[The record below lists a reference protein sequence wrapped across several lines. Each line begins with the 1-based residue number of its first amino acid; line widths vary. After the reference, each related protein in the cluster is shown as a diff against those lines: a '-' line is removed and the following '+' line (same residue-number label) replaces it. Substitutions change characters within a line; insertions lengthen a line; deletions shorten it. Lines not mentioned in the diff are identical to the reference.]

1 MEYDITSRKN
11 PHIMHLRRLG
21 TDKDYRHE
29 RKEYLGCGEKLLKE
43 ALLHHAEILRLY
55 RVPGEAEGL
64 CPEGTEEYLV
74 PGDVLDSASP
84 FKSSTG
90 VLFTCRMPEEAELP
104 GDGGYVVLENVQD
117 PGNVGTVLRS
127 ANAFGIPLV
136 ALLGDCADL
145 FNPKAV
151 RASMGAVFRQK
162 TARITLETL
171 EREKARGLRILGA
184 ALGEG
189 CTDIRKTDLNGA
201 VVAIGSE
208 GRGLTDE
215 LLSRCTGRIQIPMM
229 PACESLNAAAA
240 AAVILWEMGREK
252 L

>member
-11 PHIMHLRRLG
+11 AGIMHLRRLG
-21 TDKDYRHE
+21 TDREYRYE
-29 RKEYLGCGEKLLKE
+29 MGEYLGCGEKLLKE
-43 ALLHHAEILRLY
+43 ALLHHVKILSIY

-64 CPEGTEEYLV
+64 TPPGVQEYLV

-90 VLFTCRMPEEAELP
+90 VLFTCRMPEDAVLP
-104 GDGGYVVLENVQD
+104 ADGGYVVLENVQD

-145 FNPKAV
+145 YNPKAV

-162 TARITLETL
+162 TCRITMEML
-171 EREKARGLRILGA
+171 EREKAKGIRVLGA

-189 CTDIRKTDLNGA
+189 CTDIRGTDLKGA
-201 VVAIGSE
+201 VVVIGSE
-208 GRGLTDE
+208 GRGLTEE
-215 LLSRCTGRIQIPMM
+215 LLSHCTGRIRIPMT
-229 PACESLNAAAA
+229 PDCESLNAAAA
-240 AAVILWEMGREK
+240 AAVILWEMGRER

>member
-11 PHIMHLRRLG
+11 AGIMHLRRLG
-21 TDKDYRHE
+21 TDKDYRYQT
-29 RKEYLGCGEKLLKE
+29 REYLGCGEKLLKE
-43 ALLHHAEILRLY
+43 ALLHNAKVLAVYH
-55 RVPGEAEGL
+55 VPGAAEGL
-64 CPEGTEEYLV
+64 DFHGAAEYLV

-84 FKSSTG
+84 FKSATQ
-90 VLFTCRMPEEAELP
+90 VLFTCRMEEDAPLPE
-104 GDGGYVVLENVQD
+104 DGGYVVLENVQD

-136 ALLGDCADL
+136 AFLGDCADL
-145 FNPKAV
+145 YNPKAV
-151 RASMGAVFRQK
+151 RASMGAIFRQK
-162 TARITLETL
+162 TCRITLETL
-171 EREKARGLRILGA
+171 ERETARGMRVLGA

-189 CTDIRKTDLNGA
+189 CTDIRRTELKGA

-215 LLSRCTGRIQIPMM
+215 ILSRCTGRIQIPMM

-240 AAVILWEMGREK
+240 AAVILWEMGRER